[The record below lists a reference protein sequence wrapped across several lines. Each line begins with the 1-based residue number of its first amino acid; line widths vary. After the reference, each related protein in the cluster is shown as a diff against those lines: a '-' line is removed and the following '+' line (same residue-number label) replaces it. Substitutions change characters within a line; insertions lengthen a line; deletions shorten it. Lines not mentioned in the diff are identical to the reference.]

1 MKNLLFIIGL
11 TLTLTAQAQKVK
23 LVDTMDRYKM
33 NIERLDETGD
43 CTVRAIA
50 EGFNMTYMEA
60 YKITQDMGRVKGTG
74 MGLRAYVRGL
84 SRTFYKD
91 IVHGSNVDAPTNA
104 QGFVDTIAEDGYS
117 YIVVS
122 AAHTFVIEQGH
133 GTVRGKSNVKTNDK
147 WFVKG
152 NYDDKKK
159 DILMYV
165 KIKNDYKK

>member
-23 LVDTMDRYKM
+23 LIDTMDRYKF
-33 NIERLDETGD
+33 NIERLNEADD
-43 CTVRAIA
+43 CTVRALA
-50 EGFNMTYMEA
+50 EAFNMDYVDA
-60 YKITQDMGRVKGTG
+60 LQITLDMGRERRTG
-74 MGLRAYVRGL
+74 MSLRNWVRGL

-91 IVHGSNVDAPTNA
+91 IVHGSNVDVPTNA

-165 KIKNDYKK
+165 KIKNQYKK

>member
-1 MKNLLFIIGL
+1 MKNLIYILLISF
-11 TLTLTAQAQKVK
+11 TTTQAQKVK
-23 LVDTMDRYKM
+23 LVDTMDRYKF
-33 NIERLDETGD
+33 NIERLNETDD

-50 EGFNMTYMEA
+50 EGFNMDYLDA
-60 YKITQDMGRVKGTG
+60 LQITLDMGRERRMG
-74 MGLRAYVRGL
+74 MPLAKYVRGL
-84 SRTFYKD
+84 SKTFYKQ
-91 IVHGSNVDAPTNA
+91 IVFGSNVDVPTDA

-122 AAHTFVIEQGH
+122 AAHTFVIEQGY
-133 GTVRGKSNVKTNDK
+133 GTARGKSNVKTNDK

-165 KIKNDYKK
+165 KIKNQYKK